1 MRKSSQNSFVGG
13 TAYGSQSIL
22 RPALDKANSVHE
34 SELNTLNTELIDLKV
49 SKIQNIESSKYESI
63 EPAIRNKRQSR
74 YENSKAK

>member
-49 SKIQNIESSKYESI
+49 SKIQNIE
-63 EPAIRNKRQSR
+63 
-74 YENSKAK
+74 